1 MASAELE
8 LPVKHH
14 KKHKK
19 HSKHRNHAS
28 GPSMEEL
35 RKERMRREEAEKA
48 RTEALLRKFHGNEEK
63 EDSVE
68 DIPGRLAFLCVYTY
82 ISQGNCQHTVC
93 SWYVFL
99 QV

>member
-19 HSKHRNHAS
+19 HSKHRKPAS

-48 RTEALLRKFHGNEEK
+48 RTEALLRKFHGTEEK
-63 EDSVE
+63 EDNVE
-68 DIPGRLAFLCVYTY
+68 DIPGRLVFVYIHIALKETVN
-82 ISQGNCQHTVC
+82 IIVC
-93 SWYVFL
+93 SWYMFL